1 MFAFV
6 IDSIRVEVATGLLM
20 VRADVSCSMA
30 MVDMHCTKERKQN
43 QCHRDDVCRHRLE
56 GLEYFCNQSHKGS
69 VTKRG
74 VAVKVKV
81 VVLLFGDAVIQ
92 RIRRGR

>member
-1 MFAFV
+1 MKTEGCKLTV
-6 IDSIRVEVATGLLM
+6 IIAE
-20 VRADVSCSMA
+20 
-30 MVDMHCTKERKQN
+30 
-43 QCHRDDVCRHRLE
+43 E

>member
-1 MFAFV
+1 MVAVLFGG
-6 IDSIRVEVATGLLM
+6 VATSLLVM
-20 VRADVSCSMA
+20 RADISCSMA

-43 QCHRDDVCRHRLE
+43 QDHSDDVCRHRLE
-56 GLEYFCNQSHKGS
+56 GLEYFCNQSHRSS

-74 VAVKVKV
+74 VPVKVNIV
-81 VVLLFGDAVIQ
+81 FLLFGDAMIQ